1 MKRDNFTIVRQR
13 HNGRIQNTYWSV
25 KLQRWFA
32 ALEISD
38 TNNTNPCNVRHRL
51 KTHGTDATLLHY
63 GIIKPEGVI
72 LAGERETKCVG
83 CGEYKRCWLM
93 HDVNSVKCTGR
104 IEETQA
110 RRYTGGHDAAPAKRL
125 IINEY

>member
-1 MKRDNFTIVRQR
+1 MKHDNFTIVRQR

-25 KLQRWFA
+25 KLQKWFA

-72 LAGERETKCVG
+72 LASERETECVA
-83 CGEYKRCWLM
+83 CDNYRRCWLTG
-93 HDVNSVKCTGR
+93 DSESVKCLGR
-104 IEETQA
+104 VESSQT
-110 RRYTGGHDAAPAKRL
+110 RRYTGDHDATPAQSSRAF
-125 IINEY
+125 YP